1 MSAALWKP
9 SREAVEDLELLHR
22 AEALTYLGRTPLA
35 QQSLDL
41 LGAIS
46 KAIFS
51 SPFARSQPQYIAL
64 AYWLRPAA
72 IERLC
77 EELRLR
83 FDRGTFIP
91 APRGVALHLPPTNVD
106 TIFVYSWAVSVLAG
120 NCNIVRL
127 PSELDEGTAWL
138 AGLIATAIAE
148 AGEENRHL
156 FCQMPQD
163 GALISNV
170 SRHCDLRMIWGGDA
184 KVDAVIRSP
193 IRPDGLS
200 IGFPDRKSL
209 AVVRSDA
216 YRAADE
222 AQREDLVARFF
233 NDIYWFN
240 QMGCGSPRVLYWVG
254 DPESLAED
262 LYRRLERHAEEKGHR
277 TEIGVAIG
285 KFTAVNDLLAEG
297 IGTRAQRFSNMLHI
311 VKSENPAMLLQQSH
325 GGGLLGQAVVSSLA
339 DVAADI
345 DRKVQTIGHFG
356 FDKDDLEAFA
366 RQIAGRGGYRIVPI
380 GQALQFDILWDGV
393 DLLDQMTRRIAVRT

>member
-1 MSAALWKP
+1 MTGTLWTP
-9 SREAVEDLELLHR
+9 IPQAVDDTELLR
-22 AEALTYLGRTPLA
+22 RVEALTFSGRAPLA

-46 KAIFS
+46 KAIFA
-51 SPFARSQPQYIAL
+51 SPLARSQPQYAAL

-77 EELRLR
+77 EELRQR
-83 FDRGTFIP
+83 FERGTFIP
-91 APRGVALHLPPTNVD
+91 APRGIALHLPPTNVD

-127 PSELDEGTAWL
+127 PSDLSKGTAWL

-148 AGEENRHL
+148 AGEEDRHL

-163 GALISNV
+163 GHLIADI

-184 KVDAVIRSP
+184 KVDMVSRTP

-209 AVVRSDA
+209 AVVRTDA

-222 AQREDLVARFF
+222 ARRDALVAQLF

-240 QMGCGSPRVLYWVG
+240 QMGCGSPRLLYWVG
-254 DPESLAED
+254 EPDELAGD
-262 LYRRLERHAEEKGHR
+262 LYRRLARHVAEKGHL
-277 TEIGVAIG
+277 TETGIAIG
-285 KFTAVNDLLAEG
+285 KFAAVNDLLAEG
-297 IGTRAQRFSNMLHI
+297 IGVEAQRFSNALHI
-311 VKSENPAMLLQQSH
+311 VTSERPAAMLHQSQ
-325 GGGLLGQAVVSSLA
+325 GGGLLGQAIVPSLVA
-339 DVAADI
+339 IAADI
-345 DRKVQTIGHFG
+345 GRKVQTIGYFG
-356 FDKDDLEAFA
+356 FDKDELEAFA
-366 RQIAGRGGYRIVPI
+366 RAIAGRGGYRVVPI
-380 GQALQFDILWDGV
+380 GQALQFDILWDGI
-393 DLLDQMTRRIAVRT
+393 DLLDQMTRRIAIRS

>member
-1 MSAALWKP
+1 MTAKLWAP
-9 SREAVEDLELLHR
+9 APRAIEDAELLR
-22 AEALTYLGRTPLA
+22 RVEALTYAGRPPLA
-35 QQSLDL
+35 QSSLDL

-46 KAIFS
+46 KAIFA
-51 SPFARSQPQYIAL
+51 SPFARTQPQYVAL

-77 EELRLR
+77 EELRGRLGR
-83 FDRGTFIP
+83 APFVP

-138 AGLIATAIAE
+138 AGLIASAIDK
-148 AGEENRHL
+148 AGEADRHL

-163 GALISNV
+163 GPLVADV

-184 KVDAVIRSP
+184 KVDAVSRTP

-209 AVVRSDA
+209 AIVRADA

-222 AQREDLVARFF
+222 AGREALVAQFF

-240 QMGCGSPRVLYWVG
+240 QMGCGSPRLLYWVG
-254 DPESLAED
+254 EPGDIADD
-262 LYRRLERHAEEKGHR
+262 LYRRLDRHAAEKGHR
-277 TEIGVAIG
+277 TETGVAIG
-285 KFTAVNDLLAEG
+285 KFAAVNDLLAEG
-297 IGTRAQRFSNMLHI
+297 IGAQAQRFSNALH
-311 VKSENPAMLLQQSH
+311 VVASDRPAAMLQQSH
-325 GGGLLGQAVVSSLA
+325 GGGLLGQAVVPSLA
-339 DVAADI
+339 DIAADI
-345 DRKVQTIGHFG
+345 GRKVQTIGHFG
-356 FDKDDLEAFA
+356 FDKVELEDFA
-366 RQIAGRGGYRIVPI
+366 RAIAGRGGYRIVPI
-380 GQALQFDILWDGV
+380 GQALQFDILWDGI
-393 DLLDQMTRRIAVRT
+393 DLLDQMTRRIAIRV